1 MNEYTKERQIAEW
14 LDDYEALKMGI
25 ENLNEAVIDIA
36 EEGMGI
42 NYDKDPSG
50 PTNKFNSATENAAI
64 KINKLDIEHRIKVM
78 ANIVNNI
85 DKALSS
91 LTEIEK
97 TVIINRCMKNQYYY
111 QFCYKICVSERT
123 AKRIKKE
130 ALRKMSIVVFGKD

>member
-1 MNEYTKERQIAEW
+1 MNEYQKEQQIVEW
-14 LDDYEALKMGI
+14 LQDYEAYKIGI
-25 ENLNEAVIDIA
+25 ENLNEIVEDIA

-50 PTNKFNSATENAAI
+50 PTNKFNSIVENAAI
-64 KINKLDIEHRIKVM
+64 RLSRFDIAHRVKVM
-78 ANIVNNI
+78 TNIVNNV

-130 ALRKMSIVVFGKD
+130 ALRKMSIVVFGKE